1 MDFLKKHY
9 EKILLGIVLLGLVT
23 AAVLLPFMIMS
34 DRQTLEDTR
43 TGIVNR
49 LPKPLEPL
57 DLTSESNAIQRLQ
70 SPYNLDFETTNKL
83 FNPVQWQ
90 QAVNGSRIKLANGN
104 EVGPR
109 AVVVTQITPLYLLLI
124 LDSVETNEFGAR
136 YIIGVERQAA
146 QNPWE
151 RDQRQHYSSL
161 NEKNETY
168 TIRAVVGPPENPEQL
183 VLGLTDT
190 GEEAV
195 LSKDKPFR
203 RVDGYMAD
211 LKYDPE
217 GKKWTSQRVGANL
230 QFGDDAYIIV
240 AINQNEVVLSAKS
253 NQKKTTLTY
262 NNSQ

>member
-9 EKILLGIVLLGLVT
+9 EKILLGVVLLGLVT
-23 AAVLLPFMIMS
+23 AAVLLPFMIMR
-34 DRQTLEDTR
+34 DRESLEATR
-43 TGIVNR
+43 QGIISR
-49 LPKPLEPL
+49 PPKPLESL
-57 DLTSESNAIQRLQ
+57 DLTSQSNAIERLQ

-83 FNPVQWQ
+83 FNPVEWQ
-90 QAVNGSRIKLANGN
+90 LAVNNTLIKLANGS

-109 AVVVTQITPLYLLLI
+109 AVVVTQITPLYLLLT

-136 YIIGVERQAA
+136 YIIDVERQAA
-146 QNPWE
+146 QNSWE
-151 RDQRQHYSSL
+151 RGQRQHYSSL
-161 NEKNETY
+161 DEKNETY
-168 TIRAVVGPPENPEQL
+168 TVRAVQGPPENPTRL

-195 LSKDKPFR
+195 LSRDKPFR

-217 GKKWTSQRVGANL
+217 DKKWSGQRVGAILN
-230 QFGDDAYIIV
+230 FDDDEYIIV
-240 AINQNEVVLSAKS
+240 AINRNEVVLSAKS
-253 NQKKTTLTY
+253 NQKKTTRPY

>member
-9 EKILLGIVLLGLVT
+9 EKILLGVVLLGLVT

-34 DRQTLEDTR
+34 DRENLEVTR
-43 TGIVNR
+43 MGIINR
-49 LPKPLEPL
+49 VPKPLEPL

-83 FNPVQWQ
+83 FNPVEWQ
-90 QAVNGSRIKLANGN
+90 QAVNGALIKLANGS

-109 AVVVTQITPLYLLLI
+109 AVVVTQITPLYLLLT

-136 YIIGVERQAA
+136 YIIDVERQAA

-151 RDQRQHYSSL
+151 RGQRQHYSSL
-161 NEKNETY
+161 DEKNETF
-168 TIRAVVGPPENPEQL
+168 TIRSVEGPPDNPTRL

-211 LKYDPE
+211 LKYGPE
-217 GKKWTSQRVGANL
+217 DKKWPSQRIGANL
-230 QFGDDAYIIV
+230 KFDDDEYIIV

-253 NQKKTTLTY
+253 NQKKTTLPY

>member
-9 EKILLGIVLLGLVT
+9 EKILLGVVLLGLVA

-34 DRQTLEDTR
+34 DRDTLETTR
-43 TGIVNR
+43 TGIITRPV
-49 LPKPLEPL
+49 KPLAAL
-57 DLTSESNAIQRLQ
+57 DLTAESNAIQQLQ
-70 SPYNLDFETTNKL
+70 SPASLDFETTNKL

-90 QAVNGSRIKLANGN
+90 RAVNGSLIKLANGS

-109 AVVVTQITPLYLLLI
+109 AVVVTQITPLYLVLT

-146 QNPWE
+146 PNLSL
-151 RDQRQHYSSL
+151 RARRQHYSSL
-161 NEKNETY
+161 NDKNETY
-168 TIRAVVGPPENPEQL
+168 TIRAVNGPLENPAQL

-217 GKKWTSQRVGANL
+217 SKKWPNQRVGSSL
-230 QFGDDAYIIV
+230 KFGDDEYIIV
-240 AINQNEVVLSAKS
+240 AINQSEVVLSAKS
-253 NQKKTTLTY
+253 NQKKTTLPY
-262 NNSQ
+262 NSQ